1 MFRFPN
7 CTQYDS
13 MDCGPSCLRM
23 IALYYGRD
31 ISLVYIRELCCATNR
46 GVSFLGLDRAAKLMG
61 FDTICAKIKLDQMAK
76 SVPLPCIL
84 HWNSEHY
91 VVLYKV
97 KKKLGK
103 KYYFVSDP
111 IGARFK
117 YSEKE
122 FMNCWLNK
130 DGLGV
135 VFCMEPNQNFFDANN
150 RKQHL
155 GIRWFFQYMKPYY
168 GGMFQVL
175 MGLFFGS
182 LLLLVFP
189 FFTQAIVDYGI
200 GNRNLGFIWTI
211 LIAQILLILGS
222 SAIGF
227 IRSWVLLHVGMRINL
242 TIISDFILKLTKLP
256 MSFFDSKMIG
266 DVLQRIGDNSRIKEF
281 VTETSLSILFSIL
294 NIIILSVIVFIYNI
308 WIFLIFS
315 IGSLLHIG
323 WILLFMKKR
332 AVLDKKMFAQTSSSQ
347 SNIIQLVMGMQEI
360 KLCGCENQKR
370 WEWEDVQAEIYSIA
384 IRGLSLLQYQQSGA
398 ILLLQLKNA
407 LITALIA
414 SLTIRGQMT
423 LGMMMSIQY
432 IIGQLNSPIEQLIQ
446 FVRKYQDAKLSL
458 ERLNDIYEIEEE
470 ICNTSRLI
478 TKIPNDT
485 ITIHDVSFKY
495 DKLSTKYIID
505 NVSLQIPKGKVTAI
519 VGLSGS
525 GKTTLLKLLLGFYI
539 PEKGAIFIGNQN
551 LSKYDIREWRKHCG
565 VVMQEGYIFSDTI
578 AANIAPGVNHINQDR
593 LIECAHTA
601 NILGYV
607 ETLPMGFNTI
617 IGGDGL
623 GLSMGQ
629 KQRILIAR
637 AMYKNPNYILM
648 DEATNSLDATNESEI
663 MERMRFFLRGKTAL
677 IIAHRLSTI
686 QNADNIIVMENGR
699 IIEQGTHAYLISK
712 QGKYY
717 DLIRKQL
724 SL

>member
-1 MFRFPN
+1 MLRFPN

-23 IALYYGRD
+23 IALYYGKD
-31 ISLVYIRELCCATNR
+31 ISLVYLRELCCFTNR
-46 GVSFLGLDRAAKLMG
+46 GVSILGIDRAAKLIG
-61 FDTICAKIKLDQMAK
+61 FDTICAKIKFDQIDT

-84 HWNSEHY
+84 HWNNEHY

-97 KKKLGK
+97 KKILGR

-111 IGARFK
+111 IGSRFK

-122 FMNCWLNK
+122 FVNCWLNK

-135 VFCMEPNQNFFDANN
+135 VICMKPNPKFFESNSGDQS
-150 RKQHL
+150 R
-155 GIRWFFQYMKPYY
+155 GIRWFFQYTKPYY
-168 GGMFQVL
+168 GAIFQVL
-175 MGLFFGS
+175 VGLFFGS
-182 LLLLVFP
+182 LLLLIFP
-189 FFTQAIVDYGI
+189 FFTQALVDYGI
-200 GNRNLGFIWTI
+200 GNRNLGFIWTV
-211 LIAQILLILGS
+211 LIAQILLILGNS
-222 SAIGF
+222 VIGF
-227 IRSWVLLHVGMRINL
+227 IRNWVLLHIGMRINI
-242 TIISDFILKLTKLP
+242 TIISDFIIKLTKLP

-281 VTETSLSILFSIL
+281 VTETSLSILFSLL
-294 NIIILSVIVFIYNI
+294 NIIILSVIVLIYNF
-308 WIFLIFS
+308 WIFLIFT

-323 WILLFMKKR
+323 WILLFMNKR
-332 AVLDKKMFAQTSSSQ
+332 AILDKKMFAQTSSSQ

-370 WEWEDVQAEIYSIA
+370 WEWEDVQAKIYSIA
-384 IRGLSLLQYQQSGA
+384 VRGLSLLQYQQSGA

-414 SLTIRGQMT
+414 SLTIKGQMT

-458 ERLNDIYEIEEE
+458 ERINDVYEIEEE
-470 ICNTSRLI
+470 VHNTSRLI
-478 TKIPNDT
+478 TNIPNDSV
-485 ITIHDVSFKY
+485 TIHNVYFRY
-495 DKLSTKYIID
+495 DKLSTKYTIEDI
-505 NVSLQIPKGKVTAI
+505 SLQIPKGRTTAI

-525 GKTTLLKLLLGFYI
+525 GKTTLLKLLLGFYT
-539 PEKGAIFIGNQN
+539 PEKGDIFIGNQS
-551 LSKYDIREWRKHCG
+551 LSKYDIREWRKNCG
-565 VVMQEGYIFSDTI
+565 VVMQEGYIFSNTI
-578 AANIAPGVNHINQDR
+578 AANIAPGVNCINQER

-607 ETLPMGFNTI
+607 KALPMGFNTI

-637 AMYKNPNYILM
+637 ALYKKPNYILM

-663 MERMRFFLRGKTAL
+663 MERMRSFLHGKTAL

-699 IIEQGTHAYLISK
+699 IIEQGKHSVLISK

-717 DLIRKQL
+717 DLIRNQL

>member
-1 MFRFPN
+1 MLRFPN

-31 ISLVYIRELCCATNR
+31 ISLVYIRELCCSTNR
-46 GVSFLGLDRAAKLMG
+46 GVSMLGLDRAAKLLG
-61 FDTICAKIKLDQMAK
+61 FDTICAKIKLDQIST

-84 HWNSEHY
+84 HWNNEHY

-97 KKKLGK
+97 KKRLGK
-103 KYYFVSDP
+103 KYYLVSDP
-111 IGARFK
+111 IGSRFT

-122 FMNCWLNK
+122 IMNCWLNK
-130 DGLGV
+130 DRRGV
-135 VFCMEPNQNFFDANN
+135 VFCMKPNQKFFDSNN
-150 RKQHL
+150 SKKCR

-168 GGMFQVL
+168 RTIFQVL
-175 MGLFFGS
+175 IGLFFGS
-182 LLLLVFP
+182 LLLLIFP

-200 GNRNLGFIWTI
+200 GNRNLGFIWTV
-211 LIAQILLILGS
+211 LIAQVLLILGS

-227 IRSWVLLHVGMRINL
+227 IRNWVLLHIGMRINL
-242 TIISDFILKLTKLP
+242 TMISDFIIKLTKLP
-256 MSFFDSKMIG
+256 MIFFDSKMIG
-266 DVLQRIGDNSRIKEF
+266 DVLQRIDDNSRIKEF
-281 VTETSLSILFSIL
+281 ITETSLSILFSFL
-294 NIIILSVIVFIYNI
+294 NIIILSVVVFIYNI
-308 WIFLIFS
+308 WVFIIFA
-315 IGSLLHIG
+315 IGSLLHFG
-323 WILLFMKKR
+323 WILLFMNKR
-332 AVLDKKMFAQTSSSQ
+332 AILDKKMFAQTSSSQ

-370 WEWEDVQAEIYSIA
+370 WEWEDVQAKIYSIA
-384 IRGLSLLQYQQSGA
+384 VRGLSLLQYQQSGA

-407 LITALIA
+407 LITAVIA
-414 SLTIRGQMT
+414 SLTIKGQMT

-458 ERLNDIYEIEEE
+458 ERLNDVYEIEEE
-470 ICNTSRLI
+470 VRNDSRLI
-478 TKIPNDT
+478 TNIPNDS
-485 ITIHDVSFKY
+485 IVINNVYFRY
-495 DKLSTKYIID
+495 DKLSTKYTID
-505 NVSLQIPKGKVTAI
+505 GVSLQIPKGKITVI

-525 GKTTLLKLLLGFYI
+525 GKTTLLKLLLGFYT
-539 PEKGAIFIGNQN
+539 PEKGDIFIGNQS
-551 LSKYDIREWRKHCG
+551 LSKYDIREWRKNCG

-578 AANIAPGVNHINQDR
+578 AANIAPGVDCINQDR
-593 LIECAHTA
+593 LIECACAA
-601 NILGYV
+601 NIFGYV
-607 ETLPMGFNTI
+607 KTLPMGFNTI
-617 IGGDGL
+617 VGAEGL

-663 MERMRFFLRGKTAL
+663 MERMRLFLHGKTAL

-699 IIEQGTHAYLISK
+699 IIERGKHCSLISK